1 MEEIIGEALPAYV
14 QCSLFFIVATGA
26 RFSRPASP
34 KLPLRHDGAGAA
46 SPKPP
51 GRPSLDSGERNR
63 PAWRPDGERL
73 QHRGRVGSP
82 RRARARLPRLP
93 GPVALAG
100 RLSLPALRRPGEL
113 ASEERT
119 FRVPRLPPADVGDGG
134 HDLRRDPQAT
144 AALVS
149 GHRVHHQAPA
159 ERQRPGTAASAR
171 APQLPDRLGLV
182 AQAAARYGAGRR
194 ALHLSGP
201 GIRQRRTLTTSRGPP
216 GLARATP
223 FAVGSS

>member
-34 KLPLRHDGAGAA
+34 RQPLRHDGAGAA

-82 RRARARLPRLP
+82 LRDRGRLPRLP

-100 RLSLPALRRPGEL
+100 RLSLPAQSWYRSSPVPKGRSRPVFLLLTCCMQE
-113 ASEERT
+113 
-119 FRVPRLPPADVGDGG
+119 
-134 HDLRRDPQAT
+134 
-144 AALVS
+144 
-149 GHRVHHQAPA
+149 
-159 ERQRPGTAASAR
+159 
-171 APQLPDRLGLV
+171 
-182 AQAAARYGAGRR
+182 
-194 ALHLSGP
+194 GP
-201 GIRQRRTLTTSRGPP
+201 SPVQSHTWL
-216 GLARATP
+216 
-223 FAVGSS
+223 